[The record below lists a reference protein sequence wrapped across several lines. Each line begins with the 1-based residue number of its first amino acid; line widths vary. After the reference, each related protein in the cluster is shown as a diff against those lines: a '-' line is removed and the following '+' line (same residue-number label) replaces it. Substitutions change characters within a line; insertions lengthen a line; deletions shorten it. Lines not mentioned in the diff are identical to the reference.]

1 MYITVKINKKV
12 TTSYQWCC
20 PFFFLQNF
28 IHCLNFFI
36 MTKYHAHNQKTKIKL
51 NMIVFIF
58 EKKVNFFTKMRKS
71 LWIEIL
77 SDKKCIGP
85 RRKKEI
91 LKCFPSSWE
100 TECRIQISRI
110 VQIFAFSETSR
121 STSTEFS
128 LICKMEI

>member
-36 MTKYHAHNQKTKIKL
+36 MTKYHAHNQKSKIKL

-58 EKKVNFFTKMRKS
+58 EKKVNFFTKKRKS
-71 LWIEIL
+71 LRIEIL
-77 SDKKCIGP
+77 SNKKCIGP

-100 TECRIQISRI
+100 TECRIQISQI
-110 VQIFAFSETSR
+110 VYILAFSETSR